1 MNQIIEDY
9 LAAWIDGAD
18 IDPKPEILTGTSN
31 EVREPE
37 SHAALVL
44 ADNIDHVVG
53 PLYRATIKVVISS
66 PAENRSEHSTIT
78 NAIKTLMS
86 APCPSASEF
95 SSAGFKQTSYTTSVS
110 GDGRWLSSV
119 EGVLGVVWD
128 DG

>member
-66 PAENRSEHSTIT
+66 PADNRSEHSAIT

-86 APCPSASEF
+86 APCPSASNF
-95 SSAGFKQTSYTTSVS
+95 NSGGFKQTSYTTSVS

>member
-18 IDPKPEILTGTSN
+18 IEPKPEILTGTSN
-31 EVREPE
+31 DVREPE

-53 PLYRATIKVVISS
+53 PLYRATIKVMISS
-66 PAENRSEHSTIT
+66 PADNRSEHSAIT

-86 APCPSASEF
+86 APCPSASNF
-95 SSAGFKQTSYTTSVS
+95 SSGGFKQTSYTTSVS

>member
-66 PAENRSEHSTIT
+66 PADNRSEHSAIT
-78 NAIKTLMS
+78 SAIKTLMS
-86 APCPSASEF
+86 APCPSAYNF
-95 SSAGFKQTSYTTSVS
+95 SLGGFKQTSYTTSVS

>member
-18 IDPKPEILTGTSN
+18 IEPKPEILTGTSN

-37 SHAALVL
+37 SHAVLVL
-44 ADNIDHVVG
+44 ADSIDHVVG

-66 PAENRSEHSTIT
+66 PADNRSEHSAIT

-86 APCPSASEF
+86 APCPSASSF

>member
-86 APCPSASEF
+86 APCPSASDF

>member
-66 PAENRSEHSTIT
+66 PADNRSEHSAIT
-78 NAIKTLMS
+78 SAIKTLMS
-86 APCPSASEF
+86 APCPSASNF
-95 SSAGFKQTSYTTSVS
+95 SSGGFKQTSYTTSVS

>member
-44 ADNIDHVVG
+44 ADSIDHVVG
-53 PLYRATIKVVISS
+53 PLYRATIKVMISS

-86 APCPSASEF
+86 APCPSASDF
-95 SSAGFKQTSYTTSVS
+95 SSGGFKQTSYTTSVS

>member
-86 APCPSASEF
+86 APCPSASDF

-110 GDGRWLSSV
+110 GEGRWLSSV

>member
-9 LAAWIDGAD
+9 LAAWINGAD

-66 PAENRSEHSTIT
+66 PADNRSEHSAIT

-86 APCPSASEF
+86 APCPSAFDF

>member
-9 LAAWIDGAD
+9 LAAWIDEAE

-53 PLYRATIKVVISS
+53 PLYRATIKVMISS
-66 PAENRSEHSTIT
+66 PADNRSEHSAIT
-78 NAIKTLMS
+78 SAIKTLMS
-86 APCPSASEF
+86 APCPSASNF
-95 SSAGFKQTSYTTSVS
+95 SSGGFKQTSYTTSVS

>member
-9 LAAWIDGAD
+9 LAAWIDGAQ
-18 IDPKPEILTGTSN
+18 IEPKPEILTGTSN

-37 SHAALVL
+37 SHATLVL

-53 PLYRATIKVVISS
+53 PLYRATIKVMISS
-66 PAENRSEHSTIT
+66 PADNRSEHSAIT

-86 APCPSASEF
+86 APCPSASDF

>member
-9 LAAWIDGAD
+9 LAAWIDGAE
-18 IDPKPEILTGTSN
+18 IEPKPEILTGTSN

-53 PLYRATIKVVISS
+53 PLYRATIKVMISS
-66 PAENRSEHSTIT
+66 PADNRSEHSAIT
-78 NAIKTLMS
+78 SAIKTLMS
-86 APCPSASEF
+86 APCPSASNF
-95 SSAGFKQTSYTTSVS
+95 SSGGFKQTSYTTSVS